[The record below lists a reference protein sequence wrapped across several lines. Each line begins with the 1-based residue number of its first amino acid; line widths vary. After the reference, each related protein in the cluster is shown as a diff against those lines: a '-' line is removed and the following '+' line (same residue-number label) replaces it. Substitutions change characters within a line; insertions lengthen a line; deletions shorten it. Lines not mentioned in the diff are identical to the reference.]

1 MNSPTAYM
9 EPSTA
14 KALLALSQ
22 KRTKALR
29 EARELRKEL
38 HRIGWSHSA
47 AAELAAIH
55 VQSKEQA

>member
-1 MNSPTAYM
+1 VSAYM

-29 EARELRKEL
+29 EARELRRGL
-38 HRIGWSHSA
+38 VRIGFSEAA
-47 AAELAAIH
+47 AAETVRFH
-55 VQSKEQA
+55 VLKEQA

>member
-1 MNSPTAYM
+1 M

-29 EARELRKEL
+29 EARELRREL

-47 AAELAAIH
+47 AAELIQFH
-55 VQSKEQA
+55 QQSKEK

>member
-1 MNSPTAYM
+1 VSAYM

-29 EARELRKEL
+29 EARELRREL

-47 AAELAAIH
+47 AAELIQFH
-55 VQSKEQA
+55 QQSKEK

>member
-1 MNSPTAYM
+1 MNSAYLKPETAR
-9 EPSTA
+9 
-14 KALLALSQ
+14 ALLALSQ
-22 KRTKALR
+22 ARTKALR
-29 EARELRKEL
+29 EARELRREL